1 MSARQVVKVCVW
13 LLLNIATFAGRDR
26 AASQPNPNFYKMLG
40 STLQPGS
47 RFSFYFTLFY
57 GCWIGTLKFHA
68 IEVTPLYTKFR
79 KFLGLRKF
87 SPCYIGNTF
96 EHKIFGIFVWVQIII
111 ESCLQTTHRNIS
123 WSLLLY
129 EI

>member
-1 MSARQVVKVCVW
+1 MFGFCLTLPP
-13 LLLNIATFAGRDR
+13 LLDGTAQP
-26 AASQPNPNFYKMLG
+26 ASQIPTFIKCWEG
-40 STLQPGS
+40 HFDPGPDFHFIS
-47 RFSFYFTLFY
+47 LYFMAVGLT
-57 GCWIGTLKFHA
+57 GTLKFHD